1 MLDSGRRSG
10 QLAAEVMKSIGSPT
24 AMTAESAVKAETFEG
39 MVVILQRGFESRFEA
54 EDHRVTMSRWK
65 RVWIER
71 VETAQNE
78 GR

>member
-1 MLDSGRRSG
+1 
-10 QLAAEVMKSIGSPT
+10 
-24 AMTAESAVKAETFEG
+24 MTAEYAVKAETFEG

-71 VETAQNE
+71 IESAKND